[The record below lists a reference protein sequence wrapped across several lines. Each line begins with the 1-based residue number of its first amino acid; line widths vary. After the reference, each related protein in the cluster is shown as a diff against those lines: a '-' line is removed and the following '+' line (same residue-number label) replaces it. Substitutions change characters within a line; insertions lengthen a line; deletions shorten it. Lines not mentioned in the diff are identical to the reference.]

1 MGPLGV
7 PEMIFIFVAALVIFG
22 PKKLPELGKKFGKG
36 MAEFRRASGDL
47 KATFQREMDN
57 IERET
62 RMQDVRQAA
71 SNLKKEFDPTS
82 YYDGEDDYYDE
93 YDYESSKSKSTKAG
107 AGDSSSSSE
116 SSSSTGD
123 STGGADSSAE
133 TPSSDSSS
141 KDVQTAS
148 ASAEPATDNATE
160 PAAEKS
166 TA

>member
-1 MGPLGV
+1 MGSLGV
-7 PEMIFIFVAALVIFG
+7 PEMIFIFLAALVIFG
-22 PKKLPELGKKFGKG
+22 PKKLPEIGKKVGKG
-36 MAEFRRASGDL
+36 MAEFRRASSEL

-71 SNLKKEFDPTS
+71 SNLKKDFDPRS

-93 YDYESSKSKSTKAG
+93 YNYDSSKSSSTKAVTDG
-107 AGDSSSSSE
+107 SSSTE

-123 STGGADSSAE
+123 STGGAAGAE

-141 KDVQTAS
+141 KDVKTAS
-148 ASAEPATDNATE
+148 ASSEPATDKAAE